1 MATARYLQRGLGFK
15 SLGQH
20 VNNFLK
26 RTKAISRVA
35 NYMGHPKVGS
45 VANYLGY
52 GRRRRRRRRA
62 VAVGSGLKLAGQGLS
77 LSGGRMCGG
86 RRMRVSKMGRVGVPS
101 LRPLPMMY

>member
-62 VAVGSGLKLAGQGLS
+62 VGSGLKLAGQGLS
-77 LSGGRMCGG
+77 LSGGR
-86 RRMRVSKMGRVGVPS
+86 RMRVSKMGRMSMPS
-101 LRPLPMMY
+101 MRPLPMMY

>member
-1 MATARYLQRGLGFK
+1 MATARYLQRGLGLK

-35 NYMGHPKVGS
+35 NYAGHPKIGK
-45 VANYLGY
+45 VASFLGY
-52 GRRRRRRRRA
+52 GRRRRRRRR
-62 VAVGSGLKLAGQGLS
+62 AVGSGLKLAGQGLS

-86 RRMRVSKMGRVGVPS
+86 SRMRVSKSGRVGLPS

>member
-1 MATARYLQRGLGFK
+1 MATARYLQRGLGLK

-35 NYMGHPKVGS
+35 NYVGHPKIGK
-45 VANYLGY
+45 VASFLGY
-52 GRRRRRRRRA
+52 GRRRRRRRR
-62 VAVGSGLKLAGQGLS
+62 AVGSGLKLAGQGLS
-77 LSGGRMCGG
+77 LSGGRL
-86 RRMRVSKMGRVGVPS
+86 MRVSKMGRMSMPS

>member
-52 GRRRRRRRRA
+52 GRRRRRYRRK
-62 VAVGSGLKLAGQGLS
+62 AVGSGLKLAGQGLS
-77 LSGGRMCGG
+77 LSGGRRVCGG

>member
-1 MATARYLQRGLGFK
+1 MIYIMATARYLQRGLGFK

-52 GRRRRRRRRA
+52 GRRRRRR
-62 VAVGSGLKLAGQGLS
+62 AVGSGLKLAGQGLS
-77 LSGGRMCGG
+77 LSGGR
-86 RRMRVSKMGRVGVPS
+86 RMRVSKMGRMSMPS
-101 LRPLPMMY
+101 MRPLPMMY